1 MYTRRFHVNHKTKN
15 VGPPKTNSFSM
26 KEYVSALLGD
36 LYISM
41 ATFKNQIEALDRKSS
56 TAVPTELQK
65 IVSSFCRVTLDFADS
80 YKVTPGRVRKAA
92 VNSVEKLHEELRAF
106 ENRYSAFKQGTK
118 ISNESNAVI
127 NELIES
133 VHWFVCQ
140 YHMTVTSFPVT
151 HRVPVGGTQQEWEF
165 FIKAEKSTLFG
176 KGVNKVLSHR
186 PKDWELRE
194 IFRAL
199 TTSHQTI
206 YGKDK
211 FIQFKRFSKALEN
224 LNAAKKTNLK
234 CSERTYRNLKRC
246 WESGEFDNVI

>member
-1 MYTRRFHVNHKTKN
+1 MYTKRIHVNHKTKN

-36 LYISM
+36 LYMSM
-41 ATFKNQIEALDRKSS
+41 ATFKNQIEALDRKSP

-65 IVSSFCRVTLDFADS
+65 IVSSFCRVLLDFADS
-80 YKVTPGRVRKAA
+80 YKVMPGRVRKAA

-106 ENRYSAFKQGTK
+106 ENRYSTFKQGTK
-118 ISNESNAVI
+118 VSNQSNAVI

-140 YHMTVTSFPVT
+140 YHMTVTSFPLT
-151 HRVPVGGTQQEWEF
+151 HRVPIGGTLEEWKF
-165 FIKAEKSTLFG
+165 FIRAEKSILSG
-176 KGVNKVLSHR
+176 KGAIKVLTHR

-194 IFRAL
+194 TFRAL
-199 TTSHQTI
+199 TTAHQTI
-206 YGKDK
+206 HGKNK
-211 FIQFKRFSKALEN
+211 FIQFKRFSKALEQ
-224 LNAAKKTNLK
+224 LNAAQKTDLK
-234 CSERTYRNLKRC
+234 CSERTYRKLKRC